1 MKMRLQANSIRLRL
15 KRGEVARLAE
25 TGRLEEKIIF
35 ATGPEQAF
43 TYILETVEGRP
54 APHAELSNNTVHV
67 RLSAETVRHW
77 AATDQVG
84 IEEHQPLSPDHCL
97 HLLIE
102 KDFACLDRNDE
113 ENVDTFPHPLAEQ
126 V

>member
-1 MKMRLQANSIRLRL
+1 MKLRLQANSIRLRL
-15 KRGEVARLAE
+15 KQGEVARLVE
-25 TGRLEEKIIF
+25 SGRLEEKIVF

-54 APHAELSNNTVHV
+54 APHAELSNDTVHV
-67 RLSAETVRHW
+67 RISAETARQW
-77 AATDQVG
+77 ATGNEVG
-84 IEEHQPLSPDHCL
+84 IEEHQPLSPDHSL

-102 KDFACLDRNDE
+102 KDFACLDRNDAD
-113 ENVDTFPHPLAEQ
+113 NTDTYPHPSAGL

>member
-1 MKMRLQANSIRLRL
+1 MKLRFQANSIRLRL
-15 KRGEVARLAE
+15 KQGEVARLAD
-25 TGRLEEKIIF
+25 TGRLEEKIVF

-43 TYILETVEGRP
+43 TYVIETVEGRP

-67 RLSAETVRHW
+67 RLAAETVRHW
-77 AATDQVG
+77 AASDQVG

-113 ENVDTFPHPLAEQ
+113 ENADTFPHPLADP